1 MKRLATIGTIAV
13 FIGIVVVVNK
23 FEPRRVAE
31 QRLNQE
37 EDVSELMQEIEE
49 LEEQQTAL
57 LAGDP
62 ESAEI
67 FSVQFDCSNGTF
79 VVECYPEWSPLGAAQ
94 FKVAVKAGVYNEARF
109 FRVLPDFIVQFG
121 IPGNPEVA
129 AEWEIK
135 TILDEPVKQS
145 NTKGMVTFAKSS
157 APNSRTTQIFIN
169 LGDNIGPPPKPN
181 LDASGFSPFGKVISG
196 MEVAEAINAEYAERP
211 VQDMIQTR
219 GNAYLK
225 ENFPNLD
232 YIIRAT
238 VLSAEESEAAGQAP

>member
-1 MKRLATIGTIAV
+1 MFMKRLATIGTIAV

-37 EDVSELMQEIEE
+37 EDVSELIQEIEE

-109 FRVLPDFIVQFG
+109 FRVLPDYIVQFG
-121 IPGNPEVA
+121 ISGNPEVA
-129 AEWEIK
+129 NEWEIK
-135 TILDEPVKQS
+135 TILDEPVKQP
-145 NTKGMVTFAKSS
+145 NEKGTITFAKSS
-157 APNSRTTQIFIN
+157 APNSRTSQVFIN
-169 LGDNIGPPPKPN
+169 LADNSQR
-181 LDASGFSPFGKVISG
+181 LDSQGFSPFGKVISG
-196 MEVAEAINAEYAERP
+196 MDVVEGINGEYAERP
-211 VQDMIQTR
+211 VQDMILTR

-232 YIIRAT
+232 YIIKAT
-238 VLSAEESEAAGQAP
+238 ILTSEESEDAEQAP

>member
-1 MKRLATIGTIAV
+1 MFMKRLATIGTIAV

-37 EDVSELMQEIEE
+37 EDVSELIQEIEE

-109 FRVLPDFIVQFG
+109 FRVLPDYIVQFG
-121 IPGNPEVA
+121 ISGNPEVA
-129 AEWEIK
+129 NEWEIK
-135 TILDEPVKQS
+135 TILDEPVKQP
-145 NTKGMVTFAKSS
+145 NEKGTITFAKSS
-157 APNSRTTQIFIN
+157 APNSRTSQVFIN
-169 LGDNIGPPPKPN
+169 LADNSQG
-181 LDASGFSPFGKVISG
+181 LDSLGFSPFGKVISG
-196 MEVAEAINAEYAERP
+196 MDVVEGINGEYAERP
-211 VQDMIQTR
+211 VPDMIRTR

-225 ENFPNLD
+225 ENFPNLG

-238 VLSAEESEAAGQAP
+238 VLSAEQSEDAKQTL

>member
-1 MKRLATIGTIAV
+1 MFMKRLATIGTIAV

-37 EDVSELMQEIEE
+37 EDVSELIQEIEE

-109 FRVLPDFIVQFG
+109 FRVLPDYIVQFG
-121 IPGNPEVA
+121 ISGNPEVA
-129 AEWEIK
+129 NEWEIK
-135 TILDEPVKQS
+135 TILDEPVKQP
-145 NTKGMVTFAKSS
+145 NEKGTITFAKSS
-157 APNSRTTQIFIN
+157 APNSRTSQVFIN
-169 LGDNIGPPPKPN
+169 LVDNSRG
-181 LDASGFSPFGKVISG
+181 LDSLGFSPFGKVISG
-196 MEVAEAINAEYAERP
+196 MDVVEGINGEYAERP
-211 VQDMIQTR
+211 VQDMILTR

-232 YIIRAT
+232 YIIKAT
-238 VLSAEESEAAGQAP
+238 ILTSEESEDAEQAP